1 MTRRPGY
8 HPDVV
13 NNKGTSSREIT
24 AAVVKQQGSFDLAPA
39 HLEAPRD
46 DEVLVRIVAAGLCH
60 TDLVVR
66 DQIYPVPLPI
76 VLGHEGAGIVEAV
89 GPAVEKVAPGDHVAI
104 SFLNCARCRP
114 CFDGSPA
121 SCANFNDMNFSGQ
134 RPDGS
139 HAITDL
145 DGNPMNDRFFGQ
157 SSFAT
162 YALTHERNT
171 VKVRDDAPLELL
183 GPLGCGI
190 QTGAGTVLNALRPEF
205 GTSIA
210 VYGCGAVGLSAIMAA
225 VIAGCPQIF
234 AVDVHDSRLEVARQ
248 LGATHTFNGRQV
260 DVVKEIKAASGGGTH
275 YAVET
280 TGVPPVVRQALNAL
294 RPLGRAAIVG
304 VTPEMNIDVHN
315 DLMAEGKAMIGVI
328 EGDSVPRVFIPKLI
342 EHYKAG
348 RFPFDKLI
356 GYYDFK
362 DINQAFEDSQQGTT
376 IKPVLTLA

>member
-1 MTRRPGY
+1 MDIR
-8 HPDVV
+8 
-13 NNKGTSSREIT
+13 
-24 AAVVKQQGSFDLAPA
+24 AAVTHAQNEPFRIEDVT
-39 HLEAPRD
+39 LEGPNAN
-46 DEVLVRIVAAGLCH
+46 EILVRIVATGVCH
-60 TDLVVR
+60 TDAVGR
-66 DQIYPVPLPI
+66 DLGVSPYPI
-76 VLGHEGAGIVEAV
+76 VLGHEGAGVVEQIGDNVTDLAV
-89 GPAVEKVAPGDHVAI
+89 GDHVVL
-104 SFLNCARCRP
+104 SFAHCGRCENCLSGRPAYCLIFNDLN
-114 CFDGSPA
+114 FGGWMEDGSA
-121 SCANFNDMNFSGQ
+121 RLRQNGTELA
-134 RPDGS
+134 
-139 HAITDL
+139 T
-145 DGNPMNDRFFGQ
+145 FFGQ
-157 SSFAT
+157 SSFG
-162 YALTHERNT
+162 THAVVNARNA
-171 VKVRDDAPLELL
+171 VKVDKDVDLALL

-234 AVDVHDSRLEVARQ
+234 AVDVHDSRLDVARQ

-376 IKPVLTLA
+376 IKPVLTIA